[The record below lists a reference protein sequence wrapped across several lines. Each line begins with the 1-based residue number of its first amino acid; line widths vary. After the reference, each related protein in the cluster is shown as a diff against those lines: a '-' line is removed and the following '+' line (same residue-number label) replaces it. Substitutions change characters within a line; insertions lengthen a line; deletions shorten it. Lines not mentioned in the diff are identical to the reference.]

1 MGVLIFPVML
11 LLCCGLFLVAAS
23 MSEALKGASLIG
35 YGTGIALGLFMVF
48 LAVRTLKTM
57 M

>member
-23 MSEALKGASLIG
+23 MSEALKGASFIG